1 MAIGRKTGGRVKG
14 SNDKLPAAQAFVN
27 RIEGMLG
34 KANDKSGELYG
45 NLERMACRFITSDDT
60 KVAFGVWS
68 KLVEYKFGKPIQ
80 PVTGK
85 DGEPIQLQV
94 VTNATFPQP

>member
-1 MAIGRKTGGRVKG
+1 
-14 SNDKLPAAQAFVN
+14 
-27 RIEGMLG
+27 
-34 KANDKSGELYG
+34 
-45 NLERMACRFITSDDT
+45 
-60 KVAFGVWS
+60 
-68 KLVEYKFGKPIQ
+68 LVEYKFGKPIQ